1 MFGSPL
7 VGSRPR
13 GPRSIKGTLTRERR
27 SVPGVPHAVER
38 VTHAVVVEQAA
49 ASFSVA
55 GAGGA
60 KESK

>member
-1 MFGSPL
+1 
-7 VGSRPR
+7 
-13 GPRSIKGTLTRERR
+13 
-27 SVPGVPHAVER
+27 VPGVPHAVER